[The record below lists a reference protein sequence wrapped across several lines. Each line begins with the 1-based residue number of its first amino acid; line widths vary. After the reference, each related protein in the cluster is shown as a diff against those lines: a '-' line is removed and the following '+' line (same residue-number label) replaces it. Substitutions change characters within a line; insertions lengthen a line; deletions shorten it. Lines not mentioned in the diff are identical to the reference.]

1 MQWPAG
7 RALGVVSS
15 DISGTPRLCTARQ
28 RSLLRGRPSAERGG
42 ELPRSLLRCA
52 AEVQP
57 RKAEVLLRPA
67 FANSPIPFA
76 PPEGATSIS
85 RSSSQKKRAPARKRP
100 RHGWKAAAMAEVASD
115 KSSAKAGTVLESRSA
130 PEQSLSHL
138 PQHRRCACRGL
149 QQRAVRSGEG
159 EQRGHDPPSMY
170 QKPRRGFAATSSSRV
185 SCLVVL
191 CVAPV

>member
-1 MQWPAG
+1 M
-7 RALGVVSS
+7 
-15 DISGTPRLCTARQ
+15 
-28 RSLLRGRPSAERGG
+28 
-42 ELPRSLLRCA
+42 
-52 AEVQP
+52 
-57 RKAEVLLRPA
+57 LLRPA

-85 RSSSQKKRAPARKRP
+85 RSSSQKKRAPARKLP
-100 RHGWKAAAMAEVASD
+100 MAEVASD
-115 KSSAKAGTVLESRSA
+115 KSGAKAGTVLESRSA

-170 QKPRRGFAATSSSRV
+170 QKPRRGFAATSSSTKEFVHQASLTAHWHNKGADWRGLAHTQAHNRSRLSDSV
-185 SCLVVL
+185 KNGNALRTMHNAAL
-191 CVAPV
+191 PAR